1 MFIVESGPAGPPHQ
15 CHYQQDQPGDQGAN
29 GKSQGGPCP
38 SKQIIFHS
46 FQSSSRIRLFSLG
59 QTSSRPQIL
68 YSKLFI
74 VMGIPWIF
82 ECTHYFAHGNHEL
95 AECLSTTEFVLRTIG
110 CINLLRGC
118 LIFFIFV
125 CKESTLD
132 KVGVPLIVWL
142 SQGPSFS
149 FETSAIKEKECTV
162 FFPSS
167 S

>member
-29 GKSQGGPCP
+29 GKSQGGPCDGFFSQRNCKIP
-38 SKQIIFHS
+38 
-46 FQSSSRIRLFSLG
+46 LFSLG
-59 QTSSRPQIL
+59 QTSSPPQIL

-142 SQGPSFS
+142 SQGPSF
-149 FETSAIKEKECTV
+149 ETSAIKEKKECTV

>member
-29 GKSQGGPCP
+29 GKSQGGPCNRFFSRRNSP
-38 SKQIIFHS
+38 SAHDP
-46 FQSSSRIRLFSLG
+46 
-59 QTSSRPQIL
+59 SRPQIL

-142 SQGPSFS
+142 SQGPSFV
-149 FETSAIKEKECTV
+149 TSAIKEKECTV

>member
-29 GKSQGGPCP
+29 GKSHGGPCP
-38 SKQIIFHS
+38 SKQIILHS
-46 FQSSSRIRLFSLG
+46 FQSSSRIPLFLLG
-59 QTSSRPQIL
+59 QTSSPPQIL

-132 KVGVPLIVWL
+132 KVGFPLIV
-142 SQGPSFS
+142 
-149 FETSAIKEKECTV
+149 
-162 FFPSS
+162 
-167 S
+167 

>member
-1 MFIVESGPAGPPHQ
+1 MVRVREDHAIGF
-15 CHYQQDQPGDQGAN
+15 
-29 GKSQGGPCP
+29 
-38 SKQIIFHS
+38 F
-46 FQSSSRIRLFSLG
+46 SRRNCKIPLFSLG
-59 QTSSRPQIL
+59 QTSSPPQIL

-132 KVGVPLIVWL
+132 KVGVPLIV
-142 SQGPSFS
+142 
-149 FETSAIKEKECTV
+149 
-162 FFPSS
+162 
-167 S
+167 